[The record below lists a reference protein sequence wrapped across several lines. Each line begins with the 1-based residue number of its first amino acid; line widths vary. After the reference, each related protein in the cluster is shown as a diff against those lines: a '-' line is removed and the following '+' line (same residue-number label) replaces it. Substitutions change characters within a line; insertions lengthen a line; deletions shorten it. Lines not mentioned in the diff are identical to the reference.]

1 MKNILEEIKSGQFA
15 QEWQSAYKKDNKA
28 SFSKYMKELEDHQI
42 EMVGRDIRKM
52 MWPSRTET

>member
-15 QEWQSAYKKDNKA
+15 QEWQSAYKKENKA